1 MDELDESVSLE
12 STIKSILA
20 ISSDINN
27 ADEVPDSNTAA
38 DETACVELQPEELA
52 SSHNISEPSMLENE
66 LRKSFVQVDL
76 LKEYRDLE
84 ERRELVDNR
93 NENTGDEI
101 VDNVGYHIT
110 TDENQISES
119 VLLEELPPQEVE
131 GEMEALDVAENIR
144 EDYDNVLD
152 ECDDVKESIILTDE
166 QNVPLQVDCPLSS
179 SSRLSLERNEELDS
193 PERIP
198 EEVEET
204 INSSTDN
211 RNQTGI

>member
-1 MDELDESVSLE
+1 
-12 STIKSILA
+12 
-20 ISSDINN
+20 
-27 ADEVPDSNTAA
+27 
-38 DETACVELQPEELA
+38 
-52 SSHNISEPSMLENE
+52 MLENE

-152 ECDDVKESIILTDE
+152 ECDDIKESIVLTDE
-166 QNVPLQVDCPLSS
+166 QNVPLQVDCPLSI
-179 SSRLSLERNEELDS
+179 SSRLSLERNEALDS

-211 RNQTGI
+211 RNQTGIKPP